1 MKKKITILLSM
12 CMIASVSPVSILAA
26 QSTASVSQN
35 TTWESEH
42 PPLSDITKKA
52 IAEYKKNPTD
62 ENKQALL
69 NAINKTYDWVIQNKK
84 DNLQKY
90 TQNKEQSINAWTK
103 TICSGGMPPF
113 MSLSTDNNKDTER
126 QAIAD
131 AVAVYGKTH
140 SSADLEIVKQCLAN
154 YYDAFLKE
162 QQEHIEETEE
172 LRETRVATSLEYFT
186 SDRFQPQMNTKI
198 TVTESD
204 VLAEMICSYI
214 CTGAEIVPVN
224 PEARVREREYN
235 ANITNAQMNYLNQT
249 SEQNKVALKNE
260 ITKVF
265 EETYTVRL
273 EQYAIAEKKG
283 KNAIDT
289 LFNQMLNENFR
300 KQQFADLTE
309 QRNLYG
315 RIDRMITYGSNTYE
329 DWTPRMKEQ
338 SQQLAEL
345 IHIYEITPTDENKKA
360 AETKFY
366 EIYQD
371 MIDLQKTHLENTK
384 ITINSF
390 VEQILNDLIG

>member
-1 MKKKITILLSM
+1 
-12 CMIASVSPVSILAA
+12 
-26 QSTASVSQN
+26 
-35 TTWESEH
+35 
-42 PPLSDITKKA
+42 
-52 IAEYKKNPTD
+52 
-62 ENKQALL
+62 
-69 NAINKTYDWVIQNKK
+69 
-84 DNLQKY
+84 
-90 TQNKEQSINAWTK
+90 
-103 TICSGGMPPF
+103 

-235 ANITNAQMNYLNQT
+235 ANITNAQMDYLNQT

-260 ITKVF
+260 ITKAF
-265 EETYTVRL
+265 EETYKVRL

-315 RIDRMITYGSNTYE
+315 RIDRMITYGSNTYG